1 MGRGMENTKKSKA
14 GSARVRSRRA
24 LIVAFVLGLVA
35 LPAAPSVSQG
45 QSAPAQATSTASE
58 PSVRANIN
66 IMPKRLTFDPGER
79 TATVYIFNQGTSPA
93 RFDILLIDRVMLP
106 NGEIEPVTEAERRP
120 ELLPIVGRLNSA
132 KSLLVATPRRATLAP
147 GKGQTIRVRVRQP
160 SPGAAEYRSHLT
172 VITVPPRDVGLTAEE
187 AAAAETGDQL
197 RFNIASVFG
206 ISIPVIVR
214 TGQPDVQGQIT
225 SVSLEL
231 GGSAG
236 IGGPAVPI
244 LSFDL
249 QRLGANSLYGTIEV
263 NGNKSRTPL
272 AVARGVGVYT
282 EVESRRIRLPLQ
294 RLPVAGEQLQIR
306 FIDDDVAPG
315 RVIAE
320 SSFAAR

>member
-1 MGRGMENTKKSKA
+1 MENTGKSDA
-14 GSARVRSRRA
+14 GMARMLTRPV
-24 LIVAFVLGLVA
+24 LIVAFVLGLAV
-35 LPAAPSVSQG
+35 LPAAPGASQDRI
-45 QSAPAQATSTASE
+45 APAQAISTATQ
-58 PSVRANIN
+58 PPVRANIN

-79 TATVYIFNQGTSPA
+79 TATVYIFNQGTTPA

-120 ELLPIVGRLNSA
+120 DLVPLVDRLNSA

-172 VITVPPRDVGLTAEE
+172 VTTVPPRDVGLTAEE
-187 AAAAETGDQL
+187 AAAAATGDQL

-214 TGQPDVQGQIT
+214 TGQPDVQGRIT
-225 SVSLEL
+225 SISLEPAS
-231 GGSAG
+231 SAG
-236 IGGPAVPI
+236 AGSSPLPV

-263 NGNKSRTPL
+263 NGNKSRTSL

-282 EVESRRIRLPLQ
+282 EVDSRRIRLPLQ
-294 RLPVAGEQLQIR
+294 RLPVPGEQIQIK

-315 RVIAE
+315 RVVAE
-320 SSFAAR
+320 SSFVAS